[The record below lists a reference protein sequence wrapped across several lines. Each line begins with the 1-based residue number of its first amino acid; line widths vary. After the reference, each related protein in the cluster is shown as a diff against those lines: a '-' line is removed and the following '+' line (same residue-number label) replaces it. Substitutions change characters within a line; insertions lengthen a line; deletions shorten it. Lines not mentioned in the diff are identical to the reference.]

1 MQELGFI
8 AFVAYS
14 RHMISTKNPFPGMNP
29 YLEKY
34 WSDVHTTLITS
45 IREALAPGLPRD
57 LNARTEERVLVDDSD
72 LPHSYRADVAV
83 SETWKQGI
91 APAWSPAGQDQ
102 AVTMAEPEYVHIEF
116 LNERWIEIRTAHG
129 KLVTAIEVLSLANKR
144 GDAHKRYRGKQSDYL
159 AANVNL
165 VEIDLVRAGEHTVRV
180 PRARIPAPEGMTQYV
195 ICIHRATEPAQL
207 EVYRWRLQQ
216 RIPMIRIPLR
226 ETDADVIL
234 DLQPLVDRAYELG
247 RYWQENYAQELAP
260 PLLTQEAD
268 WLDERLKSAGL
279 R

>member
-1 MQELGFI
+1 M

-34 WSDVHTTLITS
+34 WSDVHTKLVAYIGDV
-45 IREALAPGLPRD
+45 IVNGLPSD

-72 LPHSYRADVAV
+72 FPHSYRADVAV

-91 APAWSPAGQDQ
+91 APAWSPEDQ
-102 AVTMAEPEYVHIEF
+102 GKAATVAEPEYVHLEV

-129 KLVTAIEVLSLANKR
+129 KLVTAIEVLSLASKR
-144 GDAHKRYRGKQSDYL
+144 GDAHKRYRDKQCDYL
-159 AANVNL
+159 DANVNL
-165 VEIDLVRAGEHTVRV
+165 VEIDLLRAGEHTVRV
-180 PRARIPAPEGMTQYV
+180 PRASIPAPTGMTQYV
-195 ICIHRATEPAQL
+195 ICIHRASKPSKL

-216 RIPMIRIPLR
+216 RIPAVRIPLR
-226 ETDADVIL
+226 ETDKDVVL

-247 RYWQENYAQELAP
+247 RYWQENYAEELVP
-260 PLLTQEAD
+260 PLLADEAK
-268 WLDERLKSAGL
+268 WLDEKLKSAGL